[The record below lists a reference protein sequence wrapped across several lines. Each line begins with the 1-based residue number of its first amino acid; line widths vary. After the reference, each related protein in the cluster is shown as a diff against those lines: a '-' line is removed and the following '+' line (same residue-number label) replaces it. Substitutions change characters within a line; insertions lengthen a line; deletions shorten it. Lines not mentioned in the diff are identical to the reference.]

1 MAQNP
6 YRIADKATELL
17 TRKAI
22 KRFEAA
28 KAKARQLKFDELE
41 VLSITKELYKDL
53 ERDNEKTFLELAQE
67 RYQEAE
73 PHGEEPPDRKWLLA
87 LLLAYNATLKWQYI
101 HEVERKQAYTAEGIN
116 SSAAKVAEFR
126 KGLSKWSQMTK
137 WFAIEVSDAATLE
150 AYEDAGVKYI
160 VWNTMMDGR
169 ECGTCEDRNG
179 KVYPIHAIPP
189 KPHPGCRCWY
199 TAADKK

>member
-1 MAQNP
+1 
-6 YRIADKATELL
+6 
-17 TRKAI
+17 
-22 KRFEAA
+22 
-28 KAKARQLKFDELE
+28 
-41 VLSITKELYKDL
+41 
-53 ERDNEKTFLELAQE
+53 
-67 RYQEAE
+67 
-73 PHGEEPPDRKWLLA
+73 
-87 LLLAYNATLKWQYI
+87 
-101 HEVERKQAYTAEGIN
+101 
-116 SSAAKVAEFR
+116 
-126 KGLSKWSQMTK
+126 MTK

-189 KPHPGCRCWY
+189 KPHPGCRSWY